1 MQKCLSVLALVV
13 GGLAFIGG
21 ARADTTLLSLID
33 PPAQTGTPFDLSF
46 IADASTTTLSVG
58 GYQVPAF
65 EQVQFSGVTTG
76 GGPNLLG
83 GTWTLVPAASGS
95 NSSTFSD
102 GTGVPALNFGAVV
115 AGLFDTYS
123 QTFATTPG
131 ATYDYAFEFSNPG
144 ANEPSG
150 LLVTTTG
157 SAGVVPE
164 PSTWAM
170 MLIGFAGLG
179 FAGYRRARATVS
191 AT

>member
-1 MQKCLSVLALVV
+1 MRKCLSVLALVV
-13 GGLAFIGG
+13 GGLAFTGG
-21 ARADTTLLSLID
+21 AQAETTLLSLID
-33 PPAQTGTPFDLSF
+33 PPAQPGTAFDLSF

-58 GYQVPAF
+58 GYQLPDF
-65 EQVQFSGVTTG
+65 EQVQINGVTTG

-102 GTGVPALNFGAVV
+102 GTGVPALNFGAGV
-115 AGLFDTYS
+115 AGLYDTYS

-131 ATYDYAFEFSNPG
+131 VTYKYAFEFTNPG
-144 ANEPSG
+144 DNEPSG

-179 FAGYRRARATVS
+179 WAGYRTRRKAS
-191 AT
+191 AAA

>member
-1 MQKCLSVLALVV
+1 MRKYLSVLALVV

-21 ARADTTLLSLID
+21 AQADTTLLSLID

-46 IADASTTTLSVG
+46 IANVSTTTLSVG
-58 GYQVPAF
+58 GYQVPSF
-65 EQVQFSGVTTG
+65 EQVEFNSVTTG

-95 NSSTFSD
+95 ITYTFSD
-102 GTGVPALNFGAVV
+102 GTGVPALDFGAVV
-115 AGLFDTYS
+115 AGLYDTYS

-131 ATYDYAFEFSNPG
+131 ATYEYAFEFSNPG
-144 ANEPSG
+144 GPSG

-157 SAGVVPE
+157 SAWVIPE

-170 MLIGFAGLG
+170 MLLGFAGLG
-179 FAGYRRARATVS
+179 YAGYRRARERRA
-191 AT
+191 A

>member
-1 MQKCLSVLALVV
+1 MRKCLSVLALVV

-65 EQVQFSGVTTG
+65 EQVQFNGVTTG
-76 GGPNLLG
+76 GGSNLLG

-95 NSSTFSD
+95 ETSTMSD
-102 GTGVPALNFGAVV
+102 GTGVPALNFGAFV
-115 AGLFDTYS
+115 AGLYDTYS

-131 ATYDYAFEFSNPG
+131 ATYEYAFEFSTQG
-144 ANEPSG
+144 GPSG

-157 SAGVVPE
+157 SASVVPE

-191 AT
+191 AA